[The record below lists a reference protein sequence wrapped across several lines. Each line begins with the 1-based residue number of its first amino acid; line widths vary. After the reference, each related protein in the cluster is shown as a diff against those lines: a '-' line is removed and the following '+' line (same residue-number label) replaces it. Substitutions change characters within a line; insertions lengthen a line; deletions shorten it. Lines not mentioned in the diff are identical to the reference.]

1 MELKSVG
8 IWSCG
13 KIMGAMYFLFGL
25 LLGGFMAMISV
36 LGVAIDQQQ
45 GNAAG
50 NPAAAFA
57 AMGVVS
63 VIVIPIIYGVIGL
76 IGGIISA
83 AIYNLLAG
91 MLGGIE
97 MNLEPR
103 AQEIQY

>member
-13 KIMGAMYFLFGL
+13 KIIGAMYFLMGL
-25 LLGGFMAMISV
+25 LLGGFMAMVSV
-36 LGVAIDQQQ
+36 LGIAIDQQQ

-50 NPAAAFA
+50 NPMAAFA
-57 AMGVVS
+57 ATGVAAV
-63 VIVIPIIYGVIGL
+63 VLIPILYGVIGL
-76 IGGIISA
+76 IGGIIAA

-91 MLGGIE
+91 LFGGIE

-103 AQEIQY
+103 AQDVQY

>member
-1 MELKSVG
+1 
-8 IWSCG
+8 
-13 KIMGAMYFLFGL
+13 
-25 LLGGFMAMISV
+25 
-36 LGVAIDQQQ
+36 
-45 GNAAG
+45 
-50 NPAAAFA
+50 
-57 AMGVVS
+57 MGVVS

-91 MLGGIE
+91 IE